1 MVANNLDAVV
11 AVIMFLSSFSCQA
24 PSLRWVFLSLSINQ
38 CRDAAALATS
48 GSLIIDYIDWL
59 MERQDGQVFAAIV
72 AVITALSPFQ
82 MNMCPAKVEV
92 RVYQG

>member
-1 MVANNLDAVV
+1 
-11 AVIMFLSSFSCQA
+11 
-24 PSLRWVFLSLSINQ
+24 
-38 CRDAAALATS
+38 
-48 GSLIIDYIDWL
+48 